1 MRWLDGPV
9 PLPAGPAEPPSTTPP
24 PHRLLD
30 AAPLRRVVL
39 TVAALNFAWFWVEV
53 AVALAIGSVALF
65 ADSVDFLEDTA
76 INLLIALALGWGVR
90 HRAIA
95 GKVMAGILLVPAA
108 AAVWQAVQKWG
119 DPTPPHV
126 GWLVATAGS
135 AALVNGLCAWLLAR
149 VRTDGGSLSRAA
161 YLSARNDVLVNV
173 AILAMGVVT
182 AFTGSG
188 WPDIVLGLGIVAL
201 GVHAAAEVWEVAS
214 EEHLA
219 AKALAGE
226 DID

>member
-1 MRWLDGPV
+1 MRCFDGRV
-9 PLPAGPAEPPSTTPP
+9 PLSPDSGAAASSSSPP
-24 PHRLLD
+24 PLLE
-30 AAPLRRVVL
+30 AGPLRRVVL
-39 TVAALNFAWFWVEV
+39 TVAGLNFAWFWVEV

-76 INLLIALALGWGVR
+76 INVLIALALGWGVR

-108 AAVWQAVQKWG
+108 AAVWQAVHKWG

-135 AALVNGLCAWLLAR
+135 AALVNGLCAWLL
-149 VRTDGGSLSRAA
+149 VRFRNEGGSLSRAA
-161 YLSARNDVLVNV
+161 YLSARNDVFVNV
-173 AILAMGVVT
+173 AIIAMGVVT
-182 AFTGSG
+182 ALTRSG

-201 GVHAAAEVWEVAS
+201 GLHAAAEVWEVAS